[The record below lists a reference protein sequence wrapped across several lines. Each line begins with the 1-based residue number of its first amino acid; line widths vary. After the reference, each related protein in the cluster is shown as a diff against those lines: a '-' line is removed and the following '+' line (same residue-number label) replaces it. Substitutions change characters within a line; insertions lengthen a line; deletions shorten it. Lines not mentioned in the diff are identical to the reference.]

1 MRKTTLLTSSALA
14 LLASLT
20 AGQTPSIA
28 QYASQPRTQAAPAPN
43 ATRAG
48 ETPTVGTAITPASS
62 AVPQR
67 ISSDVP
73 LTDTQRGKISMIL
86 SSERTTPAAVADLP
100 LKAGTVV
107 PATVLIKAVQPEIAA
122 VEPAF
127 RGKSYFVTPD
137 AIVIVSP
144 GNREIVSAFSF
155 SDSEQ
160 ALVPAATTRTAV
172 TLTAVDREIIR
183 KQLVLPAG
191 NEGPAAKVTTPPGSV
206 VAGDTVPSS
215 VALQEFPPSVS
226 GVAPDV
232 KLYRYYQVGQ
242 NVVIVDPDQRRV
254 LEVIQ

>member
-1 MRKTTLLTSSALA
+1 
-14 LLASLT
+14 
-20 AGQTPSIA
+20 
-28 QYASQPRTQAAPAPN
+28 
-43 ATRAG
+43 
-48 ETPTVGTAITPASS
+48 
-62 AVPQR
+62 
-67 ISSDVP
+67 
-73 LTDTQRGKISMIL
+73 
-86 SSERTTPAAVADLP
+86 VADLP

-160 ALVPAATTRTAV
+160 ALVPAATTRKAV
-172 TLTAVDREIIR
+172 ALTAVDREIIR

-254 LEVIQ
+254 LDVIQ